1 MEGGINQ
8 DQNQPTKLDHPSQK
22 PPFGGSSGGD
32 RLKRDEWSEGAVS
45 SLLEAYEAK
54 WILRNRAKL
63 KGQDW
68 EDVARHV
75 SSRANNTKSPK
86 TQTQCKNKIES
97 MKKRYRSESA
107 TSDTSSWPLFS
118 RLDHLLRGTGGS
130 GGPPPPQPPIMVVQP
145 PPALKATHMVGN
157 TGLVLLESSGTAPPL
172 PPPAAQPP
180 PPPPPPPPRPRPP
193 PSPQPS
199 IEIAQNSQESNGLDP
214 MAKDQNGEGT
224 GKSSDQVS
232 EKNQNHQDH
241 NPETDS
247 STPALYSDRRDK
259 GQKLSKL
266 MKRKR
271 MRRRTREDGSWDDI
285 AESIRWLAESVVRS
299 EQARMDTMREVERMR
314 VEAEAKRG
322 EMDLKRTEIIANT
335 QLEIARLFASAVAAK
350 EVQELV
356 KGEREVPIIIDFY
369 ATWCGP
375 CILMAQELEML
386 AVEYENNAL
395 IVKVDTD
402 DEYEFAR
409 DMQVR
414 GLPTMYFISP
424 NQRKN
429 AIRTEGLIPIQMM
442 RDILDNEM

>member
-8 DQNQPTKLDHPSQK
+8 DQNQPTKLDQPPQK
-22 PPFGGSSGGD
+22 LPLGGGD

-54 WILRNRAKL
+54 WMLRNRAKL

-145 PPALKATHMVGN
+145 PPALKATTMVGN
-157 TGLVLLESSGTAPPL
+157 PGLVLLESSVIAPPL
-172 PPPAAQPP
+172 PPPAAPLPLPPPSPP
-180 PPPPPPPPRPRPP
+180 PPP
-193 PSPQPS
+193 PQPS

-214 MAKDQNGEGT
+214 MAKDQNGGGT

-247 STPALYSDRRDK
+247 STPALYSDKRDQ
-259 GQKLSKL
+259 GQKLNKL

-271 MRRRTREDGSWDDI
+271 MRRTAREDGSWDDI
-285 AESIRWLAESVVRS
+285 ADSIRWLAEAVVRS

-335 QLEIARLFASAVAAK
+335 QLEIARLFASAVAG
-350 EVQELV
+350 
-356 KGEREVPIIIDFY
+356 KG
-369 ATWCGP
+369 
-375 CILMAQELEML
+375 
-386 AVEYENNAL
+386 
-395 IVKVDTD
+395 VDSSL
-402 DEYEFAR
+402 R
-409 DMQVR
+409 IGR
-414 GLPTMYFISP
+414 S
-424 NQRKN
+424 
-429 AIRTEGLIPIQMM
+429 
-442 RDILDNEM
+442 